1 MPGDAEGP
9 GKVASQASPL
19 GGRHGKDPGQ
29 RELLK
34 GEKNNNEL
42 KLELTTINEAV
53 AFNYQDM
60 GL

>member
-19 GGRHGKDPGQ
+19 GKDPRQ

-60 GL
+60 GP